1 MHKLC
6 NKGWYNKQTI
16 IQLLPHSSLSK
27 FISSN
32 KNASKLK
39 RGCLVS
45 VLLEQMWKGIL
56 SHTHTPTS
64 IVSAQDTQFLEI
76 YTFLVPWIIWYYL
89 NTGKWLILLTPC
101 WKTAKPFYFIIPNC
115 IYQHNTSHSN
125 SEWPSVTLDTK
136 TNWEHDCGAEHCCSQ
151 VTTSCQKPRLTRLW
165 HDCWCWCSRH
175 SACVTQRLVRE
186 AP

>member
-6 NKGWYNKQTI
+6 NKAWYNKQTI

-101 WKTAKPFYFIIPNC
+101 WKTAKHFTSLFQTAFI
-115 IYQHNTSHSN
+115 NTTQATATVN
-125 SEWPSVTLDTK
+125 GQAL
-136 TNWEHDCGAEHCCSQ
+136 
-151 VTTSCQKPRLTRLW
+151 LL
-165 HDCWCWCSRH
+165 
-175 SACVTQRLVRE
+175 TQRQTGNTTAVLSIVAAKSPRAARSHGSQGYGTIVDAD
-186 AP
+186 APATRHAWHRD